1 MLSEKQQ
8 AMVELWEAHVRYEF
22 EDHDVDSTLKTMTR
36 YPHILNI
43 PTRAGGVGVEGVREF
58 YAHSFLHRMPE
69 DITSILLSRT
79 VSDHQIVD
87 ETILKFTHSV
97 DMPWILPGVAPTHK
111 KVELPLV
118 VIIAFKEGAI
128 EHEHIYWDQGMVLA
142 QLGLIN
148 QEKLPVKGVEVARQL
163 EASFQ

>member
-22 EDHDVDSTLKTMTR
+22 EDHDVDSTLTTMTH

-69 DITSILLSRT
+69 YITSILLSRT

-97 DMPWILPGVAPTHK
+97 APAHK
-111 KVELPLV
+111 KVELPPV
-118 VIIAFKEGAI
+118 VIIAFKDGAI

-142 QLGLIN
+142 QLGLIDPDS
-148 QEKLPVKGVEVARQL
+148 LPVEGVASARQL
-163 EASFQ
+163 EASFR